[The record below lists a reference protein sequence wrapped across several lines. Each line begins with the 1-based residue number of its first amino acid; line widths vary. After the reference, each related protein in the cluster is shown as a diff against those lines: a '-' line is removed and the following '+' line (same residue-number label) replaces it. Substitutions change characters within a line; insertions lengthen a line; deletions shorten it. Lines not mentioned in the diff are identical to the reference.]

1 MKSKI
6 AIFLSIFAISSQVIF
21 GQSQAFSHQ
30 KSSKDII
37 IHVVGDVHGEKAIKR
52 EALPMLKKYFKS
64 GDLNIFNLETA
75 ITDANVKEEKE
86 YNFKTDLAFLKALK
100 EIGFNVATVANNH
113 SYDYGLQGFMDTLQS
128 LKAAGSS
135 YVGGGKNS

>member
-6 AIFLSIFAISSQVIF
+6 AIFLSIFAISSQVIL
-21 GQSQAFSHQ
+21 GQSQAFAKQQ
-30 KSSKDII
+30 KRDIV
-37 IHVVGDVHGEKAIKR
+37 IHIVGDVHGEKAIKR
-52 EALPMLKKYFKS
+52 EALPTLKKYFRS

-75 ITDANVKEEKE
+75 VTDADVKEEKE

-113 SYDYGLQGFMDTLQS
+113 S
-128 LKAAGSS
+128 
-135 YVGGGKNS
+135 